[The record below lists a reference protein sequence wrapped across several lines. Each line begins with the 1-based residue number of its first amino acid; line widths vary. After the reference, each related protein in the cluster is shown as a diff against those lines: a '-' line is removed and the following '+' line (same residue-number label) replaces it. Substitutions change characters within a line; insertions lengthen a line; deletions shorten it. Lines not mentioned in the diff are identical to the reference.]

1 MHVRLVHLRSAR
13 AKYAV
18 IMRIPSDM
26 LPRHAVYFSD
36 GPYAATT
43 RGLHEAKVRR
53 VGTCENSQPAHS
65 ESSSKLDFLGLRD
78 VLAMFSS

>member
-26 LPRHAVYFSD
+26 LPRHTVYFLTA
-36 GPYAATT
+36 PT
-43 RGLHEAKVRR
+43 RLLLVASTRPR
-53 VGTCENSQPAHS
+53 CA
-65 ESSSKLDFLGLRD
+65 
-78 VLAMFSS
+78 VLARVKTRNQLSVYGPGVLQDAGSFIAPP

>member
-26 LPRHAVYFSD
+26 LPRHTVYFSD
-36 GPYAATT
+36 GS
-43 RGLHEAKVRR
+43 R
-53 VGTCENSQPAHS
+53 TCW
-65 ESSSKLDFLGLRD
+65 LRIIPS
-78 VLAMFSS
+78 VPS